1 MANRR
6 RRQLNTGGLVGV
18 IVLAIVYAA
27 LLYFGGT
34 LTGTARLD
42 GIVGVVLGLFICS
55 HPSANV
61 VDVLI
66 FGRILGR
73 QGMTKRTY
81 ILWWVLNAVVFVV
94 GFIVIVSGTTRF
106 TAGK

>member
-1 MANRR
+1 MSQRR
-6 RRQLNTGGLVGV
+6 RGLNTGWLVGM
-18 IVLAIVYAA
+18 IVLAAVYAA
-27 LLYFGGT
+27 LLYFGHT
-34 LTGTARLD
+34 LTGTVRLD

-55 HPSANV
+55 HPSANL

-73 QGMTKRTY
+73 QGMSKQVY
-81 ILWWVLNAVVFVV
+81 FWWWVLNFVV
-94 GFIVIVSGTTRF
+94 MLVGFMVIVSGTTRF

>member
-1 MANRR
+1 MSHRR
-6 RRQLNTGGLVGV
+6 RNLNTGWLVGV

-73 QGMTKRTY
+73 QGMSKRTY
-81 ILWWVLNAVVFVV
+81 ILWWVLNAVVFVI

-106 TAGK
+106 TAGR

>member
-1 MANRR
+1 MSHRR
-6 RRQLNTGGLVGV
+6 HSLNTGWLVGV
-18 IVLAIVYAA
+18 IVLAAVYAG

-34 LTGTARLD
+34 LTGTVRLD

-73 QGMTKRTY
+73 QGMSKRTY
-81 ILWWVLNAVVFVV
+81 ILWWVLNVVVLIV

-106 TAGK
+106 TAAR

>member
-1 MANRR
+1 MGHKRR
-6 RRQLNTGGLVGV
+6 SLNTGWLVGM
-18 IVLAIVYAA
+18 IVLAAVYAA
-27 LLYFGGT
+27 LLYFGHT
-34 LTGTARLD
+34 LTGTVRLD

-55 HPSANV
+55 HPSANL

-73 QGMTKRTY
+73 QGMSKRTY
-81 ILWWVLNAVVFVV
+81 ILWWVLNFAVFVI

>member
-6 RRQLNTGGLVGV
+6 RRQLNTGWLVGV
-18 IVLAIVYAA
+18 IVLAIVYAS

-55 HPSANV
+55 HPSANL

-73 QGMTKRTY
+73 QGMSKRTY
-81 ILWWVLNAVVFVV
+81 FLWWVLNAVVFVI
-94 GFIVIVSGTTRF
+94 GFLVIVSGTTRF
-106 TAGK
+106 TSGR

>member
-1 MANRR
+1 MSHRH
-6 RRQLNTGGLVGV
+6 RRQLNTGWLVGV
-18 IVLAIVYAA
+18 IVLAAVYAG
-27 LLYFGGT
+27 LLYYGGT

-55 HPSANV
+55 HPSANL

-73 QGMTKRTY
+73 QGMSKRNY
-81 ILWWVLNAVVFVV
+81 ILWWALNALVFLI
-94 GFIVIVSGTTRF
+94 GFMVIVSGTTRF
-106 TAGK
+106 TSGR

>member
-1 MANRR
+1 MSHRR
-6 RRQLNTGGLVGV
+6 HSLNTGWLVGV
-18 IVLAIVYAA
+18 IVLAAVYAG

-73 QGMTKRTY
+73 QGMSKRTY
-81 ILWWVLNAVVFVV
+81 ILWWVLNVVVLIV

-106 TAGK
+106 TSGR

>member
-1 MANRR
+1 MSHRR
-6 RRQLNTGGLVGV
+6 PSLNTGWLVGV
-18 IVLAIVYAA
+18 IMLAAVYGG

-61 VDVLI
+61 VDLLI
-66 FGRILGR
+66 FGRSLGR
-73 QGMTKRTY
+73 QGMSKRTY
-81 ILWWVLNAVVFVV
+81 ILWWALNALVFLV
-94 GFIVIVSGTTRF
+94 GFMVIVSGTTRF
-106 TAGK
+106 TAGR